1 MITDSLIYYRS
12 LCSMW
17 VVDKVY
23 KGIWIFGILYML
35 YRCFFAG

>member
-1 MITDSLIYYRS
+1 MISFFPR
-12 LCSMW
+12 MW